1 MEMKS
6 SKEYAQMLLS
16 IGAVSI
22 RGEDQ
27 LFTWASGIKS
37 PIYCDNRLV
46 IGYPE
51 IRKQIARGIA
61 QKMSEDFG
69 SEFDLVA
76 ATATAGIPHG
86 AWVSDL
92 LEKPMVY
99 VRSSQ
104 KEHGKGNQIEGPY
117 KAGQTVL
124 LVEDLLSTGGS
135 SLKCVE
141 ALEAEGLKV
150 LKIYGIF
157 NYGFESMK
165 TRLAERHMPYETLTD
180 YPTLLELLQDQGK
193 LTAQEAKR
201 LAMFSDNPRIFTE
214 A

>member
-1 MEMKS
+1 METRKF
-6 SKEYAQMLLS
+6 YAEQLLS

-22 RGEDQ
+22 RGEEA
-27 LFTWASGIKS
+27 LFTWASGIRS

-46 IGYPE
+46 MGYPV
-51 IRKQIARGIA
+51 IRKAVAKGIA
-61 QKMSEDFG
+61 EMMTRDFG
-69 SEFDLVA
+69 DAFDLIA

-99 VRSSQ
+99 VRSGQ

-117 KAGQTVL
+117 KAGQRVL

-141 ALEAEGLKV
+141 ALEAEGLEV

-157 NYGFESMK
+157 NYGFSSMK
-165 TRLAERHMPYETLTD
+165 AKFEEKGLPYETLTD
-180 YPTLLELLQDQGK
+180 YAVLLELLQDQGS
-193 LTAQEAKR
+193 LTQVEAER
-201 LAMFSDNPRIFTE
+201 LALFSQNPRIFTDL
-214 A
+214 